1 VQVNTAAPQTRNS
14 RPFGEDGRRPSPAG
28 STGHLG
34 SKICNLSGSQGLSC
48 LLSLFRSSVSLPCRN
63 TRTKTAG
70 RTTSTAATVC
80 PYRIPAFVSVRHI
93 SPRTAIRVNWTPHAT
108 AMASNSNWA
117 AQDNYAESQSS
128 AKKHSPISMAT
139 VALAC
144 KQSYLFPKLSPSG
157 WLRSSVPHYGTGE
170 QDSPTHDDTDTKH
183 PPCEARSLRPTS
195 RRTSYSGRKTS
206 ACVLY
211 CCS

>member
-1 VQVNTAAPQTRNS
+1 MQVNSAAPQTRTS

-28 STGHLG
+28 STDHLG

-48 LLSLFRSSVSLPCRN
+48 LLSLFRYSVSLPCRI
-63 TRTKTAG
+63 TRTKTAST
-70 RTTSTAATVC
+70 TTSTAAAVC
-80 PYRIPAFVSVRHI
+80 PYRIPAFVSVRHS

-108 AMASNSNWA
+108 AMASSGNWA
-117 AQDNYAESQSS
+117 AQDNCAESQSS
-128 AKKHSPISMAT
+128 VKKHSPIPMST

-144 KQSYLFPKLSPSG
+144 KQTYLFPNLSPSG

-170 QDSPTHDDTDTKH
+170 QDSPTHDDTDTKQ

-206 ACVLY
+206 ACAL
-211 CCS
+211 CRCS